1 MHRLGFE
8 EKDMEQVVEILN
20 DQTVVIARSVFS
32 HFAGSDEKRFDDY
45 SHRQIETFSR
55 CADYLQQHSKHKI
68 LRHILKHGG
77 NITLPRIPN
86 GYGKAGYRII
96 RSLPYR
102 HTLRA
107 GNSQHIENNYPSNQD
122 TVCRRN
128 HRVRKKRCIISRFPH
143 SGNSHRIC
151 RRTRPPSGKWKRVCR
166 CKQKTSCHRR

>member
-68 LRHILKHGG
+68 LRHILNTAG
-77 NITLPRIPN
+77 ILRFPE
-86 GYGKAGYRII
+86 YQMEAGYRII

-166 CKQKTSCHRR
+166 CKRKTSCHRR

>member
-68 LRHILKHGG
+68 LRHIL
-77 NITLPRIPN
+77 NT
-86 GYGKAGYRII
+86 AGI
-96 RSLPYR
+96 L
-102 HTLRA
+102 
-107 GNSQHIENNYPSNQD
+107 
-122 TVCRRN
+122 
-128 HRVRKKRCIISRFPH
+128 RFP
-143 SGNSHRIC
+143 N
-151 RRTRPPSGKWKRVCR
+151 TKWIW
-166 CKQKTSCHRR
+166 